1 MKILQA
7 LAAAVH
13 EPGRNES
20 GNTVAKN
27 VRLEDLAAMA
37 GVSTATVSRAL
48 NDSAAVNDHT
58 KQRIWALA
66 REHGYAFR
74 RHMPAGPIGARGTIV
89 IVIPRPQGRQNRL
102 TDPFSQEL
110 VAEIGEAARDRGC
123 DFLVSHVAPTSLDD
137 LRALMATTRADGVI
151 FLGQSTLHRAFNELA
166 RNENRF
172 VVWGADL
179 PDQAYC
185 SVGSDNALGG
195 RRAVS
200 HLARLGRKRIVFLGD
215 TEAPEILQRYHG
227 YLAGL
232 QQAGLPS
239 DPALAVAAHFEVE
252 EAQAAVSALISRR
265 AAFDGIIA
273 ASDMIA
279 LGAIRALTRAGVKVP
294 DDVSV
299 VGYDDIQFA
308 RYTSPALTTV
318 SQHIDLAGRMLV
330 SKLLSSGAGQDMRSE
345 RAPTD
350 LIVRESCGG

>member
-1 MKILQA
+1 M
-7 LAAAVH
+7 
-13 EPGRNES
+13 S
-20 GNTVAKN
+20 KN

-37 GVSTATVSRAL
+37 DVSTATVSRAL
-48 NDSAAVNDHT
+48 NDSAAVNDRT

-89 IVIPRPQGRQNRL
+89 IVIPRPQGRPNRL

-110 VAEIGEAARDRGC
+110 VAQIGEAARDRGC
-123 DFLVSHVAPTSLDD
+123 DFLVSHVAPAGLED
-137 LRALMATTRADGVI
+137 LRALMSTNRADGII

-166 RNENRF
+166 RSENRF

-179 PDQAYC
+179 ADQAYC
-185 SVGSDNALGG
+185 SVGSDNILGG

-215 TEAPEILQRYHG
+215 TDAPEIMQRYQG
-227 YLAGL
+227 YLTGL
-232 QQAGLPS
+232 QQSGLAP

-252 EAQAAVSALISRR
+252 EAEATVNGLIARR
-265 AAFDGIIA
+265 VVFDGIVA

-279 LGAIRALTRAGVKVP
+279 LGAVRALTRAGVKVP

-308 RYTSPALTTV
+308 RYARPALTTV
-318 SQHIDLAGRMLV
+318 SQHIDRAGRVLV
-330 SKLLSSGAGQDMRSE
+330 SKLLNSCNGEDMRSE

>member
-1 MKILQA
+1 
-7 LAAAVH
+7 
-13 EPGRNES
+13 
-20 GNTVAKN
+20 
-27 VRLEDLAAMA
+27 MA

-48 NDSAAVNDHT
+48 NDSAAVNDRT

-110 VAEIGEAARDRGC
+110 VAEIGDAARARGC
-123 DFLVSHVAPTSLDD
+123 DFLVSHVAPTSVED
-137 LRALMATTRADGVI
+137 LRALMSTNRADGII

-166 RNENRF
+166 KSESRF
-172 VVWGADL
+172 VVWGAEL
-179 PDQAYC
+179 ADQAYC
-185 SVGSDNALGG
+185 SVGSDNILGG

-200 HLARLGRKRIVFLGD
+200 HLARLGRRRIVFLGD
-215 TEAPEILQRYHG
+215 TEAPEIMQRYQG

-232 QQAGLPS
+232 QQSGLSP
-239 DPALAVAAHFEVE
+239 DPALMVAAHFEVE
-252 EAQAAVSALISRR
+252 EAEAAVSALIARR
-265 AAFDGIIA
+265 VAFDGVVA

-279 LGAIRALTRAGVKVP
+279 LGAIRAMARAGIKVP

-308 RYTSPALTTV
+308 KYSNPALTTV
-318 SQHIDLAGRMLV
+318 SQHIDRAGRVLV
-330 SKLLSSGAGQDMRSE
+330 SKLLNSGDGEDIRSE